1 MTLTYRGKQYVR
13 IQGAGFDSSKKAL
26 LTYRGIPYAKWGP
39 MISAKDLCLT
49 VGVFLLVGLGPKHLH
64 RKRNWSEI
72 ERNS

>member
-26 LTYRGIPYAKWGP
+26 LTYRGIPYAKWGL

-64 RKRNWSEI
+64 RKRNRSEVAQK
-72 ERNS
+72 S